1 MDRGLVRGSR
11 TSQLDPARARK
22 RTLRY
27 ERAGWPRSITEIHSC
42 IPATAIIVALTIW
55 GYVSIGPN
63 GRLKPGRTEEHRTD
77 FTVFTEAGAAFFDG
91 RDPYRV
97 ANPRGWHYLY
107 PPLFALMVAP
117 LSVFDTESQVVTWFV
132 VNVGLAFG
140 CFVEVRRLWR
150 LVAGAELDRSLWVA
164 RLACMT
170 AFLPF
175 LDCMQA
181 GQLGI
186 AILYLLMLGF
196 RLVLQDQ
203 SRWRWFLGGL
213 ILALPAVIKLVPTL
227 PVACLLF
234 QRWSA
239 VAQPDSQQ
247 RPWAQA
253 TTLTAGVLTG
263 VLLFLLVVPAS
274 LLGWRANLNY
284 LSNWR
289 ARIVTNERVGADSNF
304 NIHSYRNQSLA
315 NAVYRWNT
323 AATVGLGPEAQAKA
337 VQARPERIVH
347 AGVRVLVGFILV
359 TLLFV
364 CWMLGKRQD
373 HLDQATAFGL
383 ACCATLLVSPLAW
396 GHYYM
401 AEAPAVLFVT
411 IWLLR
416 TGRSIKVGVVAVI
429 PPVFSW
435 SYYVAMPYTGG
446 LGLLGLGTTA
456 WFLGVCGLI
465 VGHEVAVAR
474 STADPRG
481 RRSNRKQRDDHAG
494 GDHMQDDDQRGHSVD
509 RLHPLVGP
517 LAGHQDLRLDRRADP
532 IPVHH
537 HMNRD
542 GKHSRNQ
549 SQHREQD
556 E

>member
-1 MDRGLVRGSR
+1 MGGGLVRGSC
-11 TSQLDPARARK
+11 TSERDPALAVK
-22 RTLRY
+22 RGRY
-27 ERAGWPRSITEIHSC
+27 AGIGWPSSSAEIRWW
-42 IPATAIIVALTIW
+42 IPGTVVIVALTIW

-63 GRLKPGRTEEHRTD
+63 GRLEPGRTEHHRTD

-91 RDPYRV
+91 RDPYKV

-107 PPLFALMVAP
+107 PPLFALIVAP
-117 LSVFDTESQVVTWFV
+117 LSVFDTESQVLIWYV

-140 CFVEVRRLWR
+140 CFGEARRLWR
-150 LVAGAELDRSLWVA
+150 LVSGPERDRSLWVA

-196 RLVLQDQ
+196 RLVLRDQ
-203 SRWRWFLGGL
+203 ARFCWFLGGL
-213 ILALPAVIKLVPTL
+213 ILALPAVIKLVPSL
-227 PVACLLF
+227 PVGCLLF

-239 VAQPDSQQ
+239 VALPCSG
-247 RPWAQA
+247 RRAWTQA

-263 VLLFLLVVPAS
+263 VLLFLLVIPAS
-274 LLGWRANLNY
+274 LVGWRANLHY
-284 LSNWR
+284 LTDWR
-289 ARIVTNERVGADSNF
+289 ARIVTNEHVGAESNF

-315 NAVYRWNT
+315 NGIYLWNK
-323 AATVGLGPEAQAKA
+323 AATFGFGPES
-337 VQARPERIVH
+337 ERRVWEDRKERVVH
-347 AGVRVLVGFILV
+347 PGVKVLVGLILAM
-359 TLLFV
+359 LLSV
-364 CWMLGKRQD
+364 SWSLGRRED
-373 HLDQATAFGL
+373 RLDQTAAYAL
-383 ACCATLLVSPLAW
+383 ACCATLLVSPLSW

-411 IWLLR
+411 LWLLR
-416 TGRSIKVGVVAVI
+416 TGRSVIVEIVAVI
-429 PPVFSW
+429 PPVLSW

-456 WFLGVCGLI
+456 WFLGICGWI

-474 STADPRG
+474 SLRG
-481 RRSNRKQRDDHAG
+481 GRPSRKQRDDRAG
-494 GDHMQDDDQRGHSVD
+494 AQDMQDDAQRGDAVD

-517 LAGHQDLRLDRRADP
+517 VRGLQELRRDHRADP
-532 IPVHH
+532 VPVHH
-537 HMNRD
+537 HMNRSSEPKD
-542 GKHSRNQ
+542 VAHPSHNGA
-549 SQHREQD
+549 
-556 E
+556 